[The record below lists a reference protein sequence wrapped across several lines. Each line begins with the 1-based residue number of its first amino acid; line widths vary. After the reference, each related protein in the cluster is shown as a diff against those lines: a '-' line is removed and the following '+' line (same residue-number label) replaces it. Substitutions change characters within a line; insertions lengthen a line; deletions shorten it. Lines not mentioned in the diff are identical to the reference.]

1 MPKTDTKPNAKNRIY
16 KAIETWFTKIYLNKI
31 IHNAKDTSIFI
42 NKSSCLAFILS
53 IYGKTDENKSKMTP
67 AVIAHINT
75 TKNTFTAKLKRVKNH
90 ESIIDLQAKYPKLD
104 IVSAYQFLTLKDK
117 FKITKSEIQDFETL
131 IDILSKNAQKSKNNP
146 KTIKTL
152 KKSF

>member
-1 MPKTDTKPNAKNRIY
+1 MSKTNTRPSEKNKMH

-31 IHNAKDTSIFI
+31 IHKEKNDKLFVNIT
-42 NKSSCLAFILS
+42 SCLAFILS

-131 IDILSKNAQKSKNNP
+131 IDILSKNAQKSK
-146 KTIKTL
+146 K
-152 KKSF
+152 

>member
-53 IYGKTDENKSKMTP
+53 IYGKTEENKSKMTP

-90 ESIIDLQAKYPKLD
+90 KSIIDLQAKYPKLD

-131 IDILSKNAQKSKNNP
+131 IDILSKNAQKSK
-146 KTIKTL
+146 K
-152 KKSF
+152 

>member
-104 IVSAYQFLTLKDK
+104 IVSAYQFLILKDK

-131 IDILSKNAQKSKNNP
+131 IDILSKNAQKSK
-146 KTIKTL
+146 K
-152 KKSF
+152 

>member
-1 MPKTDTKPNAKNRIY
+1 MSKTNTRPSEKNKMH

-67 AVIAHINT
+67 AVMAYIKK

-131 IDILSKNAQKSKNNP
+131 IDILSKNAQKSK
-146 KTIKTL
+146 K
-152 KKSF
+152 

>member
-1 MPKTDTKPNAKNRIY
+1 MSKTNTRPSEKNKMH

-31 IHNAKDTSIFI
+31 IHKEKNDKLFVNIT
-42 NKSSCLAFILS
+42 SCLAFILS

-75 TKNTFTAKLKRVKNH
+75 TKNTFIAKLKRVKNH

-131 IDILSKNAQKSKNNP
+131 IDILSKNAQKSK
-146 KTIKTL
+146 K
-152 KKSF
+152 

>member
-90 ESIIDLQAKYPKLD
+90 KSIIDLQAKYPKFD

-131 IDILSKNAQKSKNNP
+131 IDILSKNAQKSK
-146 KTIKTL
+146 K
-152 KKSF
+152 

>member
-1 MPKTDTKPNAKNRIY
+1 MPKTDTKPNAKNLIY

>member
-1 MPKTDTKPNAKNRIY
+1 MSKTNTRPSEKNKMH

-31 IHNAKDTSIFI
+31 IHKEKNDKLFI
-42 NKSSCLAFILS
+42 NVTSCLAFILS

-67 AVIAHINT
+67 AVMSYIKK
-75 TKNTFTAKLKRVKNH
+75 TKNTFIAKLKRVKNH

-131 IDILSKNAQKSKNNP
+131 IDILSKNTQKSK
-146 KTIKTL
+146 K
-152 KKSF
+152 

>member
-1 MPKTDTKPNAKNRIY
+1 MSKTNTRPSEKNKMH

-131 IDILSKNAQKSKNNP
+131 IDILSKNAQKSK
-146 KTIKTL
+146 K
-152 KKSF
+152 

>member
-31 IHNAKDTSIFI
+31 IHKEKNDKLFI
-42 NKSSCLAFILS
+42 NVTSCLAFILS
-53 IYGKTDENKSKMTP
+53 IYGKTEENKSKMTP
-67 AVIAHINT
+67 AVMSYIKK
-75 TKNTFTAKLKRVKNH
+75 TKNTFIAKLKRVKNH

-131 IDILSKNAQKSKNNP
+131 IDILSKNAQKSK
-146 KTIKTL
+146 K
-152 KKSF
+152 

>member
-1 MPKTDTKPNAKNRIY
+1 MSKTNTRPSEKNKMH

-31 IHNAKDTSIFI
+31 IHKEKNDKLFI
-42 NKSSCLAFILS
+42 NITSCLAFILS

-131 IDILSKNAQKSKNNP
+131 IDILSKNAQKSK
-146 KTIKTL
+146 K
-152 KKSF
+152 

>member
-1 MPKTDTKPNAKNRIY
+1 MH

-131 IDILSKNAQKSKNNP
+131 IDILSKNAQKSK
-146 KTIKTL
+146 K
-152 KKSF
+152 

>member
-1 MPKTDTKPNAKNRIY
+1 MH

-90 ESIIDLQAKYPKLD
+90 KSIIDLQVKYPKLD

-131 IDILSKNAQKSKNNP
+131 IDILSKNAQK
-146 KTIKTL
+146 L
-152 KKSF
+152 KK

>member
-1 MPKTDTKPNAKNRIY
+1 MSKTNTRPSEKNKMH

-31 IHNAKDTSIFI
+31 IHKEKNDKLFVNIT
-42 NKSSCLAFILS
+42 SCLAFILS

>member
-90 ESIIDLQAKYPKLD
+90 ESIDLQAKYPKLD

>member
-1 MPKTDTKPNAKNRIY
+1 RIY

-90 ESIIDLQAKYPKLD
+90 KSIIDLQAKYPKLD

-131 IDILSKNAQKSKNNP
+131 IDILSKNAQKSK
-146 KTIKTL
+146 K
-152 KKSF
+152 

>member
-1 MPKTDTKPNAKNRIY
+1 MH

-104 IVSAYQFLTLKDK
+104 IVSSYQFLTLKDK

-131 IDILSKNAQKSKNNP
+131 IDILSKNAQKSK
-146 KTIKTL
+146 K
-152 KKSF
+152 

>member
-1 MPKTDTKPNAKNRIY
+1 MSKTNTRSSEKNKMH

-31 IHNAKDTSIFI
+31 THKEKLFVNIT
-42 NKSSCLAFILS
+42 SCLAFILS

-67 AVIAHINT
+67 AVMSYIKK
-75 TKNTFTAKLKRVKNH
+75 TKNTFIAKLKRVKNH

-104 IVSAYQFLTLKDK
+104 IISAYQFLTLKDK

-131 IDILSKNAQKSKNNP
+131 IDILSKNAQK
-146 KTIKTL
+146 
-152 KKSF
+152 

>member
-1 MPKTDTKPNAKNRIY
+1 MH

-131 IDILSKNAQKSKNNP
+131 IDILSKNVQKSK
-146 KTIKTL
+146 K
-152 KKSF
+152 

>member
-1 MPKTDTKPNAKNRIY
+1 MSKTNTRPSEKNKMH

-67 AVIAHINT
+67 AVIAYIKK

>member
-1 MPKTDTKPNAKNRIY
+1 MSKTNTRPSEKNKMH

-31 IHNAKDTSIFI
+31 IHKEKNDKLFI
-42 NKSSCLAFILS
+42 NITSCLAFILS

-146 KTIKTL
+146 KTIK
-152 KKSF
+152 

>member
-1 MPKTDTKPNAKNRIY
+1 MSKTNTRPSEKNKMH

-67 AVIAHINT
+67 AVIAYIKK
-75 TKNTFTAKLKRVKNH
+75 TKNTFIAKLKRVKNH

>member
-75 TKNTFTAKLKRVKNH
+75 TKNTFTVKLKRVKNH

-131 IDILSKNAQKSKNNP
+131 IDILSKNAQKSK
-146 KTIKTL
+146 K
-152 KKSF
+152 

>member
-131 IDILSKNAQKSKNNP
+131 IDILLKNAQK
-146 KTIKTL
+146 
-152 KKSF
+152 

>member
-90 ESIIDLQAKYPKLD
+90 KSIIDLQAKYPKLD

-131 IDILSKNAQKSKNNP
+131 IDILSKNAQKSK
-146 KTIKTL
+146 K
-152 KKSF
+152 

>member
-16 KAIETWFTKIYLNKI
+16 KAIETWFTKIYISKI
-31 IHNAKDTSIFI
+31 IHKEKNDKLFVNIT
-42 NKSSCLAFILS
+42 SCLAFILS

-131 IDILSKNAQKSKNNP
+131 IDILSKNAQKSK
-146 KTIKTL
+146 K
-152 KKSF
+152 

>member
-75 TKNTFTAKLKRVKNH
+75 TKSTFTAKLKRVKNH

-131 IDILSKNAQKSKNNP
+131 IDILSKNAQKSK
-146 KTIKTL
+146 K
-152 KKSF
+152 

>member
-42 NKSSCLAFILS
+42 NKSSCLAFMLS

-131 IDILSKNAQKSKNNP
+131 IDILSKNAQKSK
-146 KTIKTL
+146 K
-152 KKSF
+152 

>member
-1 MPKTDTKPNAKNRIY
+1 MSKTNTRPSEKNKMH

-31 IHNAKDTSIFI
+31 IHKEKNDKLFI
-42 NKSSCLAFILS
+42 NITSCLAFILS

>member
-75 TKNTFTAKLKRVKNH
+75 TKNTFTTKLKRVKNH

-131 IDILSKNAQKSKNNP
+131 IDILSKNAQKSK
-146 KTIKTL
+146 K
-152 KKSF
+152 